1 MRVTISGP
9 PGSGKTTVAR
19 VVAKTLGLKLI
30 LTGQVFREQAKQA
43 KMDVHKYNNLAEKD
57 RSIDEK
63 LDDEIIHLAMKSDNV
78 LVEGRLAGHLFK
90 RRNIPAF
97 RVCVTAPAR
106 IRAERI
112 ANREKTTAERE
123 MEKIIKRE
131 LSEKSRYLSF
141 YDIDIEDMSVYDL
154 VVDSS
159 DISANDAA
167 EIVAAEI
174 RKMQR

>member
-19 VVAKTLGLKLI
+19 VVAKTLDLKLI
-30 LTGQVFREQAKQA
+30 LTGQVFREQAKRA

-63 LDDEIIHLAMKSDNV
+63 LDNEIISLAMKSNNV

-90 RRNIPAF
+90 RREISAF
-97 RVCVTAPAR
+97 KVFVTAPAR

-112 ANREKTTAERE
+112 ANREATTADLE
-123 MEKIIKRE
+123 MEKLVKRE
-131 LSEKSRYLSF
+131 LSEKS
-141 YDIDIEDMSVYDL
+141 
-154 VVDSS
+154 
-159 DISANDAA
+159 
-167 EIVAAEI
+167 
-174 RKMQR
+174 